1 VNDLVNAEKFY
12 TEAVNMGS
20 IPTDHY
26 FYFSQTL
33 KQAGKYAESDKW
45 MNTFYEK
52 SNSDKR
58 AISFANNRSY
68 LEKIA
73 EDIVQLRDYSQHI
86 SKKLD
91 ELTNE
96 LLAKNTKLQAA
107 LDVAKKELACVYAP
121 HKHTDPFY
129 CKECY
134 ALFKIEELLK

>member
-1 VNDLVNAEKFY
+1 MSEEKYIKIQEDL
-12 TEAVNMGS
+12 
-20 IPTDHY
+20 
-26 FYFSQTL
+26 
-33 KQAGKYAESDKW
+33 SDWKA
-45 MNTFYEK
+45 NYE
-52 SNSDKR
+52 
-58 AISFANNRSY
+58 
-68 LEKIA
+68 E
-73 EDIVQLRDYSQHI
+73 
-86 SKKLD
+86 LD